1 MSDEGTPETL
11 RQQLIDS
18 YLAQGTDDEESAG
31 VALAV
36 FRDWLREQATTLR
49 SMPPA
54 PTRSTTAE
62 LIAASCVEHTARFL
76 EQVLADGIDEEL
88 ATDG

>member
-1 MSDEGTPETL
+1 M
-11 RQQLIDS
+11 
-18 YLAQGTDDEESAG
+18 QGWRYTFRSNEQAAIE
-31 VALAV
+31 ALV
-36 FRDWLREQATTLR
+36 LFRDWLREQATTLR

-76 EQVLADGIDEEL
+76 EQVLADGIDEES
-88 ATDG
+88 GGS